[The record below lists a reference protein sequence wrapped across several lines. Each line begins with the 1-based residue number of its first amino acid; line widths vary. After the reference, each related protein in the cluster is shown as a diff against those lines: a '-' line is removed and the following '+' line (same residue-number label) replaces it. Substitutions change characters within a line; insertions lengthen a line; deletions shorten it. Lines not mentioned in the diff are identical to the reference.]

1 VTVTKWVSATHPT
14 ISSSPRELFQRSA
27 AASRR
32 CILKS
37 FWSRDRE
44 KWSRGQRS
52 RPMASSPWLIPGER
66 HMLHC
71 SRPALRV
78 GKVSVTYR
86 WGQMDQERR
95 RRPAGC
101 SGWRWRGGGTVSSGS
116 PGWWTQRW
124 EVPPAEWGRGISPPV
139 MLQNCTKGDERGGV
153 DSKPLLLIVLIWTLT
168 WGSLER

>member
-1 VTVTKWVSATHPT
+1 MTVTKWVSATHPT

-101 SGWRWRGGGTVSSGS
+101 SGWRGRGGGAQCPQAHLGDGPRGEKYHQLNEAVASVHRSCCRTVLKE
-116 PGWWTQRW
+116 T
-124 EVPPAEWGRGISPPV
+124 RGAA
-139 MLQNCTKGDERGGV
+139 
-153 DSKPLLLIVLIWTLT
+153 WTLN
-168 WGSLER
+168 LCY